1 VLLQRDTG
9 LNRMSPHRGVI
20 VDEIPIGIML
30 HIEAITALVPVI
42 ENLAAKD
49 VTANTPRKLVTFV
62 DKVLVS

>member
-1 VLLQRDTG
+1 
-9 LNRMSPHRGVI
+9 
-20 VDEIPIGIML
+20 ML

-62 DKVLVS
+62 EKVLVS